1 MLTLHEAHLGERS
14 GPSFAIGLR
23 DEILDLY
30 HTVLHLREQ
39 VTFPDVLHHVLVD
52 FVRMVVTAKFLSD
65 VSVYLN
71 IREER
76 DSIPSCRSRRS
87 YSAPADLTRHIA

>member
-1 MLTLHEAHLGERS
+1 MEAHLGERS

-23 DEILDLY
+23 DEILDFY
-30 HTVLHLREQ
+30 HAVLHLRKQ

-52 FVRMVVTAKFLSD
+52 FVRMVVTTKFLSD
-65 VSVYLN
+65 VSVYLS

-76 DSIPSCRSRRS
+76 ANVPSCQSRRS
-87 YSAPADLTRHIA
+87 YSALADLTRRIV